1 MVVGDDRAVRRIVV
15 AKLHGLGY
23 EVEEAEDGWEA
34 FELLA
39 EAKEVP
45 DLLTADSNMPRMS
58 GLQLVRALR
67 EHGNKALALMPIIM
81 LTARQGER
89 DVIEGLEIGLDD
101 YVNKPFS
108 QDELAARVQ
117 TVLWR
122 FGKRRFAE

>member
-1 MVVGDDRAVRRIVV
+1 MDFEDTSIMVVDDDRVVRRIVV
-15 AKLHGLGY
+15 AKLYAPGY
-23 EVEEAEDGWEA
+23 EVEEAEDGREA

-89 DVIEGLEIGLDD
+89 DIIEGLEIGLDD
-101 YVNKPFS
+101 YANKPFS
-108 QDELAARVQ
+108 
-117 TVLWR
+117 
-122 FGKRRFAE
+122 